1 MTQKPLESRKEY
13 RKQNLFFF
21 CDIGKNY
28 GRFRY
33 GILGVPL
40 ELGSII
46 RWFDS
51 REDAEAFFYEC
62 LEKYKHLLYEY
73 EPFLGN
79 EAIIKERIYSA
90 GVICVETGEA
100 FESCDMAA
108 FLKKN
113 DGILSLK
120 PNERKLW
127 LGFHWMFVYPEIPEM
142 LLANV
147 ANHYSVDVRNLAKH
161 IRAGF
166 CIFDAINHSK
176 KIDTRNYR
184 KCKVF
189 CKELNRTFQSIKEA
203 ESYFKKSGLSR
214 AINKCVPWHGL
225 HFKRV

>member
-1 MTQKPLESRKEY
+1 MTKKPLESRKEY

-21 CDIGKNY
+21 CDIGNKY

-73 EPFLGN
+73 EPSLGN

-100 FESCDMAA
+100 LSPAIWLL
-108 FLKKN
+108 FLK
-113 DGILSLK
+113 
-120 PNERKLW
+120 
-127 LGFHWMFVYPEIPEM
+127 
-142 LLANV
+142 
-147 ANHYSVDVRNLAKH
+147 
-161 IRAGF
+161 
-166 CIFDAINHSK
+166 
-176 KIDTRNYR
+176 
-184 KCKVF
+184 
-189 CKELNRTFQSIKEA
+189 RTT
-203 ESYFKKSGLSR
+203 ESY
-214 AINKCVPWHGL
+214 P
-225 HFKRV
+225 